1 MKTQSKNNN
10 FNQNQI
16 TINTTTHIEE
26 KRKIK
31 ILHDLINLQN
41 SSEALK

>member
-16 TINTTTHIEE
+16 TINTTTH
-26 KRKIK
+26 KK
-31 ILHDLINLQN
+31 
-41 SSEALK
+41 